1 MTSILSLTGDQA
13 DHIRSCLDEYND
25 AHIHYDLTGSVQ
37 IGIEKNGTIIA
48 GLLAYVT
55 VYKILYVDIVFVDE
69 AYRRKGYGTAL
80 IKEMER
86 QARQMGV
93 NTIRLDTFDWQ
104 GTAFYKALG
113 YQEVGNYTNEEDGFS
128 ESFFVKRI

>member
-1 MTSILSLTGDQA
+1 MTNFVSLTDDQA
-13 DHIRSCLDEYND
+13 DHIRGCLDEYND
-25 AHIHYDLTGSVQ
+25 AHIRYDLNGSVQ
-37 IGIEKNGTIIA
+37 IGMEENGTLIA

-69 AYRRKGYGTAL
+69 RYRRKGYGTAL
-80 IKEMER
+80 IKEMEHR
-86 QARQMGV
+86 AKEMGV

-113 YQEVGNYTNEEDGFS
+113 YREVGSYTNDEDGFS